1 MPFSLNNTAMNSSI
15 SNSSMRSSKSNN
27 EFSPIA
33 PTQSTASFSSTP
45 LVTIPLGPNSTL
57 HVNPYDSINVFTNA
71 SFSLNLEGPLW
82 QQQGTLSYVGLT
94 KSDPFI
100 KILRN
105 FAILLFKSGEMT
117 QFIKMETLK
126 QKKNSGSPLSA
137 SSSTNNEG
145 SPLDFKRRRK
155 YDSPTSQDVEEKDV
169 DGEPGDVVDED
180 ALIVERIK
188 MNTDNNSNEE
198 DDEEDDEGDDEV
210 PQMLDLNE
218 GPLNTDKPENKDTP
232 NSSVSINSNMGAN
245 MSDQDSVCSSSTSPH
260 RNKQRT
266 KSNLNILNILPGL
279 HSIYS
284 GKKNRS
290 QFYAIVEKAV
300 LQIMPSRVNAFVLF
314 CNFFKHVFPFI
325 PIVEENSLLMDISTI
340 LPTFSLTT
348 SESYS
353 EISIDS
359 ENDLSIVGIFLLV
372 IRLGYL
378 SLIHN
383 DETNNGCN
391 DREKSIIKEMSKVNS
406 ETFISVLTLCISD
419 KLIAQKSSFKLVQ
432 CLTLLYFYR
441 KVVPDDCHGLGG
453 ADSQVLF
460 GSVMKHAMSIG
471 MNRDPTFYVA
481 HEAISKRESLI
492 KIWRSLWN
500 FLITYDATS
509 AMHCGTNLVL
519 MNLDI
524 CDVQMP
530 QVEDKS
536 GQMIHTLENI
546 RVICDSYRNI
556 VNKINNVKN
565 KPKVIDILYET
576 NHLERVF
583 FNFFGKD
590 FFKESICQRAKEA
603 PSCSG
608 FNITSKEHQEGY
620 IKVIKYCTFIQLRTN
635 LTGMYYMVAI
645 HYENEYNES
654 KTSSMNAG
662 IELFKIYIKS
672 VVQLVYIMSYV
683 LDNSVELFGRNYDF
697 ILTSSNERCMIKTHS
712 FLTSFFVRLLHHKKE
727 LSLKLPREPIL
738 KPRLEVIDTLFNV
751 VLFEAELFVGN
762 FRKLSRNYVNSYKL
776 YVMTYF
782 VLKQCT
788 ENPSVFFERTVND
801 ERFSHEGTNMLEF
814 FTTYE
819 LQYLC
824 KLCEDFRA
832 AKEQQQKIKFK
843 EPVSLPRTTPSGA
856 PFHLPFPD
864 TNNKKPHNSH
874 TRSGSSHSSSS
885 MISPSTSQTSD
896 GPKPSRIQK
905 PVSSPGPGIKLQKN
919 SNDGVFDNL
928 TVGNEELLKL
938 FEVYGDFNND
948 EF

>member
-1 MPFSLNNTAMNSSI
+1 MPYSIPNIAMGSSVI
-15 SNSSMRSSKSNN
+15 NSSMRSSKSNN
-27 EFSPIA
+27 DFSPIA
-33 PTQSTASFSSTP
+33 PSMAPSQSTGSFSSTP

-82 QQQGTLSYVGLT
+82 QQQGTLSYIGLT

-126 QKKNSGSPLSA
+126 QKKTSGSPLSV
-137 SSSTNNEG
+137 SSNNDG
-145 SPLDFKRRRK
+145 SPFEFKRRRK
-155 YDSPTSQDVEEKDV
+155 YDSPTSQDIEEKDV

-180 ALIVERIK
+180 ALIIDRIK
-188 MNTDNNSNEE
+188 MNPDDNSNEE
-198 DDEEDDEGDDEV
+198 DDEV

-218 GPLNTDKPENKDTP
+218 GPLNVDKTDNKDTP
-232 NSSVSINSNMGAN
+232 TSSVSINSNMGVN
-245 MSDQDSVCSSSTSPH
+245 MSDQDSVCSSYTSPH
-260 RNKQRT
+260 RSKQRT
-266 KSNLNILNILPGL
+266 KANLNIISILPGL

-290 QFYAIVEKAV
+290 QFYSIVEKAV
-300 LQIMPSRVNAFVLF
+300 LQIMPSRVNVFVLF
-314 CNFFKHVFPFI
+314 CNFFKHVYPFI
-325 PIVEENSLLMDISTI
+325 PIVDENSLLMDISTI
-340 LPTFSLTT
+340 LPTFSLAT

-359 ENDLSIVGIFLLV
+359 ENDLSIMGIFLLV

-383 DETNNGCN
+383 DEANNGCD

-419 KLIAQKSSFKLVQ
+419 KLVAAKSSFKLVQ
-432 CLTLLYFYR
+432 CLTLLHFYR
-441 KVVPDDCHGLGG
+441 RVVPDDCHGLGG
-453 ADSQVLF
+453 ADSHLLF
-460 GSVMKHAMSIG
+460 GSIMKHAMSIG

-530 QVEDKS
+530 KIEDKS

-546 RVICDSYRNI
+546 QVICDSYRNI

-590 FFKESICQRAKEA
+590 FFKESICQRAKEP
-603 PSCSG
+603 PSHSG
-608 FNITSKEHQEGY
+608 FNITSKEHQEEY
-620 IKVIKYCTFIQLRTN
+620 IKVIKYCLFIQLRTN

-683 LDNSVELFGRNYDF
+683 LDNSVELFGRKYDY

-751 VLFEAELFVGN
+751 VLFEAEMFVGN
-762 FRKLSRNYVNSYKL
+762 FRKLSRNYANSYKL

-843 EPVSLPRTTPSGA
+843 EPASIPRTTPSEG

-864 TNNKKPHNSH
+864 ANNKKAHNSH
-874 TRSGSSHSSSS
+874 TKTGSTHSSPS
-885 MISPSTSQTSD
+885 MISPSTSQTTE
-896 GPKPSRIQK
+896 RQK
-905 PVSSPGPGIKLQKN
+905 PPQNPVASPGAGSNLHRN
-919 SNDGVFDNL
+919 SNDGFFDNL
-928 TVGNEELLKL
+928 NVGNEELLKL

-948 EF
+948 EFYN